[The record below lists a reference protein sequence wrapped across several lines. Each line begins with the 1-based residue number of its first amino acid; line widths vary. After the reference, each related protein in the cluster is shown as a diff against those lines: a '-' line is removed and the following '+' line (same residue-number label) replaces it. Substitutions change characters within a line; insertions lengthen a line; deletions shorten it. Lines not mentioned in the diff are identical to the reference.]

1 LISIQIKL
9 YTNADWYLTDQAKL
23 AYFTS
28 CLRGR
33 AIDQVAFGVID
44 IGGFMF
50 KNIPEVISI
59 LKTAYSDTIPKAI
72 AGQEILKLH

>member
-28 CLRGR
+28 RLKDRT
-33 AIDQVAFGVID
+33 IDQIAFGVID
-44 IGGFMF
+44 IRSFTF
-50 KNIPEVISI
+50 KDIPEVISI

-72 AGQEILKLH
+72 ARQEILKLY